1 MQKLLG
7 EGWTFQG
14 QLKQELMGGISAGSR
29 GKVES
34 REIQVMYLGHRFLS
48 YLETILPR
56 FL

>member
-1 MQKLLG
+1 MQKLIAG
-7 EGWTFQG
+7 GWTFQG